1 MERGRGRPRRP
12 RAARRAASGAARMT
26 TRGFLLG
33 KFMPPHAGHLSI
45 SRMAYALVDELTVMV
60 CTRGDEPIPGSL
72 RAAWLRELLPR
83 ARVVH
88 FDRDIPQE
96 PADHPDFWAIWRQA
110 IREIHPEPIDM
121 VFGSD
126 VHVAR
131 LAAELGGQPVPV
143 DPSRTA
149 FPVSG
154 REVRADPAAMW
165 RFIPGLVRPWYQKRV
180 VVFGAESTG
189 KSTLA
194 GRLADWLGGPVVP
207 EYGRAHEAV
216 RSGDWSAAELVELA
230 RRHEAHRAAIAPW
243 GGPVLVEDT
252 DPLLTAVWARMLL
265 GDWVP
270 ELEAR
275 PRGDLYLLCGS
286 GVPFVQDGIRYFDDG
301 GGRRRFQ
308 GFCEEVLAR
317 VGARVERIEGG
328 WEAREAQARAAVE
341 RLAAEPFPGR
351 WTLEPGLWPVNAGE
365 P

>member
-1 MERGRGRPRRP
+1 V
-12 RAARRAASGAARMT
+12 T

-45 SRMAYALVDELTVMV
+45 CRMADTLVDELTVMV
-60 CTRGDEPIPGSL
+60 CTLDREPIPGSL
-72 RAAWLRELLPR
+72 RASWLHDLVPR

-96 PADHPDFWAIWRQA
+96 PAEHPDFWSIWRQA
-110 IREIHPEPIDM
+110 IREVHPEPIDM

-126 VHVAR
+126 LYVTR
-131 LAAELGGQPVPV
+131 LAEELGGQPVPV
-143 DPSRTA
+143 DPSRRA

-154 REVRADPAAMW
+154 SEVRADPAGQW
-165 RFIPGLVRPWYQKRV
+165 RFIPGEVRPWYQKRV
-180 VVFGAESTG
+180 VTFGAESTG
-189 KSTLA
+189 KSSLAERLA
-194 GRLADWLGGPVVP
+194 GWLGGPVVP

-216 RSGDWSAAELVELA
+216 RGDRPWSASELIELA

-243 GGPVLVEDT
+243 AGPVLIEDT

-275 PRGDLYLLCGS
+275 PRADLYLLMGVD
-286 GVPFVQDGIRYFDDG
+286 VPFVQDGIRYFQDG
-301 GGRRRFQ
+301 GGRRRFTAL
-308 GFCEEVLAR
+308 CEEVLER
-317 VGARVERIEGG
+317 TGAQVERITGS
-328 WEAREAQARAAVE
+328 WDQREAQAMAAVE
-341 RLAAEPFPGR
+341 RLRTKPFPGR
-351 WTLEPGLWPVNAGE
+351 WTLEPALWPVGAGA